1 MAEDPTTMIN
11 RALSALV
18 AALALLCATA
28 THAQRYPAQPVKLV
42 VPFAPGGATDI
53 IARLLAERLGQR
65 LGQPFT
71 VDNRGGASGITGTQ
85 AVQNAPPNGYTLLLT
100 GNGPHATNVALFR
113 KLPYDPLKD
122 FAQVSLTGVLPLVLN
137 VNPAAPAQNFD
148 EFVKWVKGQ
157 PGKISYA
164 SPGTGSPP
172 HLAMELLAQRLG
184 LSLVHV
190 PYKGSAPAINDLI
203 AGHVPVMFDNVF
215 ASIGNVKAGKI
226 RSLAVGSGRR
236 LASLPAVPTFIES
249 GMPGFEVASWTSMAA
264 PAGTPRE
271 IVELLSAEIRQLFA
285 QPEVQARLLDQG
297 AVPVATTPDQTER
310 FVREE
315 IQRWSA
321 VVDNAKV
328 ERISH

>member
-1 MAEDPTTMIN
+1 MSPTLRLFAAMLAILL
-11 RALSALV
+11 APV
-18 AALALLCATA
+18 AI
-28 THAQRYPAQPVKLV
+28 AQRYPSQPVKVV

-53 IARLLAERLGQR
+53 IARLLAERLAQR

-122 FAQVSLTGVLPLVLN
+122 FAQVSLKGVLPLVLN

-148 EFVKWVKGQ
+148 DFVKWVKAQ

-164 SPGTGSPP
+164 SPGMGSPP

-184 LSLVHV
+184 LSMVHI
-190 PYKGSAPAINDLI
+190 PYKGSAPAISDLI

-215 ASIGNVKAGKI
+215 ASIGNVKTGRI
-226 RSLAVGSGRR
+226 RSLAVGAGRR
-236 LASLPAVPTFIES
+236 LESLPAVPTFIES

-271 IVELLSAEIRQLFA
+271 IVDLLSSEVRLMFA
-285 QPEVQARLLDQG
+285 QPDVQARLMEQG
-297 AVPVATTPDQTER
+297 AVPVATTPEQTER

-315 IQRWSA
+315 IRRWSG

-328 ERISH
+328 ERISN

>member
-1 MAEDPTTMIN
+1 MSPTL
-11 RALSALV
+11 RLV
-18 AALALLCATA
+18 IAMLAMSLASIA
-28 THAQRYPAQPVKLV
+28 GAQRYPSQPVKMV

-53 IARLLAERLGQR
+53 IARLLAERLAQR

-137 VNPAAPAQNFD
+137 VNPAVPAQNFD
-148 EFVKWVKGQ
+148 DFVKWVKTQ

-164 SPGTGSPP
+164 SPGMGSPP

-184 LSLVHV
+184 LSMVHV
-190 PYKGSAPAINDLI
+190 PYKGSAPAISDLI

-215 ASIGNVKAGKI
+215 ASIGNVRTGRI
-226 RSLAVGSGRR
+226 RSLAVGAGRR

-249 GMPGFEVASWTSMAA
+249 GMQGFEVASWTSMAA

-271 IVELLSAEIRQLFA
+271 IVDLLSTEVRLIFA
-285 QPEVQARLLDQG
+285 QADVQARLMEQG
-297 AVPVATTPDQTER
+297 AVPVATTPEQTER

-315 IQRWSA
+315 IQRWSG

>member
-1 MAEDPTTMIN
+1 MSPTLRLFAAMLAILL
-11 RALSALV
+11 APV
-18 AALALLCATA
+18 AI
-28 THAQRYPAQPVKLV
+28 AQRYPSQPVKVV

-53 IARLLAERLGQR
+53 IARLLAERLAQR

-148 EFVKWVKGQ
+148 DFVKWVKAQ
-157 PGKISYA
+157 PGRISYA
-164 SPGTGSPP
+164 SPGMGSPP

-184 LSLVHV
+184 LSMVHI
-190 PYKGSAPAINDLI
+190 PYKGSAPAISDLI

-215 ASIGNVKAGKI
+215 ASIGNVKTGRI
-226 RSLAVGSGRR
+226 RSLAVGAGRR
-236 LASLPAVPTFIES
+236 LESLPAVPTFIES

-271 IVELLSAEIRQLFA
+271 IVDLLSSEVRLMFA
-285 QPEVQARLLDQG
+285 QPDVQARLMEQG
-297 AVPVATTPDQTER
+297 AVPVATTPEQTER

-315 IQRWSA
+315 IRRWSG

-328 ERISH
+328 ERISN